1 MNFTY
6 RNATEAD
13 RASYLDFANMVFSCA
28 HVPHDFQALIPKVYG
43 PDRKT
48 AYMQHLA
55 LDEKGGV
62 RGLVVLAEAGKRI
75 FLRQLAVVAKQRFT
89 TR

>member
-1 MNFTY
+1 MKYNLLFLL
-6 RNATEAD
+6 RFVEKGRKK
-13 RASYLDFANMVFSCA
+13 RAKICPQIPHPPQKSTRLHKSAHFSLCA
-28 HVPHDFQALIPKVYG
+28 G
-43 PDRKT
+43 
-48 AYMQHLA
+48 
-55 LDEKGGV
+55 GGV

>member
-13 RASYLDFANMVFSCA
+13 RAAYLDFANMVFSCA
-28 HVPHDFQALIPKVYG
+28 DEPHDFQALIPKVYG

-55 LDEKGGV
+55 LDQKGGV
-62 RGLVVLAEAGKRI
+62 RGLIAAMPGEWRVMGRTLKTA
-75 FLRQLAVVAKQRFT
+75 
-89 TR
+89 